1 MDHTKKPGLTAGKL
15 SLVVRV
21 PAPWW
26 VGSEACMEICYAHEG
41 YGRADV
47 QKQGQKNQKA
57 GSQEGEAPGEES
69 ERMGK
74 KLLGLRYAYARDP
87 ARARERTVGGVA
99 TRSAAE
105 GSWLG
110 GAWKEES
117 NEG

>member
-1 MDHTKKPGLTAGKL
+1 
-15 SLVVRV
+15 
-21 PAPWW
+21 
-26 VGSEACMEICYAHEG
+26 MEICDAHEG
-41 YGRADV
+41 YGRAVV

-57 GSQEGEAPGEES
+57 GSQEGAEPGEES

-74 KLLGLRYAYARDP
+74 KLLGLRYVYARDP
-87 ARARERTVGGVA
+87 ARARERSVGGVA
-99 TRSAAE
+99 TRSTAE

>member
-1 MDHTKKPGLTAGKL
+1 
-15 SLVVRV
+15 
-21 PAPWW
+21 
-26 VGSEACMEICYAHEG
+26 MEICYAHEG

-47 QKQGQKNQKA
+47 QKQGQNNQKA

-87 ARARERTVGGVA
+87 ARARERSVGEVA
-99 TRSAAE
+99 TRPAAE
-105 GSWLG
+105 GSWLR